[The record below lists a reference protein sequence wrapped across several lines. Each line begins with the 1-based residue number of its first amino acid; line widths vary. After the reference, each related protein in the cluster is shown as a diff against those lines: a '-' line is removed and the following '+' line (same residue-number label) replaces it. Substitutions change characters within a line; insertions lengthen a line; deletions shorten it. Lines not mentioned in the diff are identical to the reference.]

1 MSTTKP
7 RTKSA
12 APGASA
18 PGSNYARTVVRP
30 GSKTPEL
37 LTMRD
42 KVQVG
47 NVVAMMSFAA
57 VATTGSFSA
66 AAQQLNC
73 SKAAVS
79 RQIARLESSV
89 GLKLLNR
96 TTRNVS
102 LTPAGREL
110 YGRCA
115 RIVDEVNETNQIM
128 AGMLTTPRGE
138 LKVNAPVVS
147 TLFRITEMIPRFIK
161 QFPEVRVQLNLSD
174 NKVDLLHGQFDAAFW
189 VGEPYD
195 SALEAVK
202 LRDYEMVLAA
212 APEYFRR
219 RRKPA
224 TPADLKDHACI
235 IETHLSPPGEWRL
248 SKDYTVAVSRGPL
261 TSNSVRMTREAILA
275 GMGIGFVPRF
285 MVADDIAS
293 KRLVPVLPDYVS
305 ARLPLYVI
313 FPKGHY
319 MLAKVKAFV
328 DFLAATLSEQAA
340 TADAMKSL
348 SRGRQA
354 AEA

>member
-1 MSTTKP
+1 MRSLH
-7 RTKSA
+7 R
-12 APGASA
+12 SA
-18 PGSNYARTVVRP
+18 PTRANTVVRS

-66 AAQQLNC
+66 AAEQLNC

-79 RQIARLESSV
+79 RQIARLENSV

-110 YGRCA
+110 YDRCA

-138 LKVNAPVVS
+138 LRVNAPVVS
-147 TLFRITEMIPRFIK
+147 TLFRITEMIPLFIK
-161 QFPEVRVQLNLSD
+161 QYPEVRVQVNLSD

-202 LRDYEMVLAA
+202 LREYEMVLAA
-212 APEYFRR
+212 APEYLRR
-219 RRKPA
+219 RRKPV
-224 TPADLKDHACI
+224 TPAELKDHACI

-248 SKDYTVAVSRGPL
+248 SKDHNVAVSRGPL
-261 TSNSVRMTREAILA
+261 ASNSVRMTREAVLA

-285 MVADDIAS
+285 MVESDIVA
-293 KRLVPVLPDYVS
+293 KRLVPVLPEYVS

-328 DFLAATLSEQAA
+328 DFLAAALNEQVASVEAERPPPRGKQAA
-340 TADAMKSL
+340 GA
-348 SRGRQA
+348 
-354 AEA
+354 

>member
-1 MSTTKP
+1 
-7 RTKSA
+7 
-12 APGASA
+12 
-18 PGSNYARTVVRP
+18 
-30 GSKTPEL
+30 
-37 LTMRD
+37 MRD
-42 KVQVG
+42 KIQVG

-66 AAQQLNC
+66 AAEQLNC

-79 RQIARLESSV
+79 RQIARLEISV

-110 YGRCA
+110 YDRCA

-138 LKVNAPVVS
+138 LRVNAPVVS
-147 TLFRITEMIPRFIK
+147 TLFRITELIPRFIK
-161 QFPEVRVQLNLSD
+161 QFPDVRVQVNLSD
-174 NKVDLLHGQFDAAFW
+174 SKVDLLHGQFDAAFW

-202 LRDYEMVLAA
+202 LREYEMVLAA

-219 RRKPA
+219 RPKPV

-248 SKDYTVAVSRGPL
+248 SKDHTVAVSRGPL
-261 TSNSVRMTREAILA
+261 ASNSVRMTREAILA
-275 GMGIGFVPRF
+275 GMGIGFVPQF
-285 MVADDIAS
+285 MVADDITA
-293 KRLVPVLPDYVS
+293 KLLVPVLPEYVS

-328 DFLAATLSEQAA
+328 DFLAATLNEQAA
-340 TADAMKSL
+340 SPDAVRSV
-348 SRGRQA
+348 SRGKQA
-354 AEA
+354 ARA